1 MNYWAEAYSIAD
13 VTLEN
18 SIPMWIVYI
27 GFFVL
32 ALFVRKKGDKTRR
45 RTGNVLIGTSIPGLL
60 ISASLLCVFSYIML
74 KTYSVMS
81 SNGFRSV
88 YDMPDYARLHELA
101 NGYPI
106 TCILFSLI
114 IIAVM
119 SVVAAVCGIVILA
132 RRAGKAAGIV
142 TLVFGTALFAFDVWY
157 FTGFMMLMAS

>member
-27 GFFVL
+27 VFFVL

-60 ISASLLCVFSYIML
+60 ISASLLGVFFYVML

-81 SNGFRSV
+81 SNNLRSIH
-88 YDMPDYARLHELA
+88 DMPDYSRLHELA
-101 NGYPI
+101 NGFPI
-106 TCILFSLI
+106 TCIFFSLI
-114 IIAVM
+114 IFAVM
-119 SVVAAVCGIVILA
+119 SVVATVCGIVILA
-132 RRAGKAAGIV
+132 RRSGKASGII
-142 TLVFGTALFAFDVWY
+142 TLIYGIALFAFDAWY
-157 FTGFMMLMAS
+157 FIGFMMLMAS